1 MEPTSPTLM
10 LRLKADGPAREIA
23 WAEFRSRYAP
33 VIGGFARNL
42 GVRPGEVEDV
52 VQDVLLGFFAVQ
64 PRFVYDPKAGRL
76 RGYLKTCV
84 AHQLSR
90 QSRRRLKVDG
100 RPVEELD
107 PADAAVEQA
116 WADSWEREQL
126 NRAIEQVRAQ
136 MEDGATFQA
145 FHRVAVGREDPAA
158 VAASLS
164 MTLAAVYKAKSRCV
178 ARLRAALQQIEEE
191 EG

>member
-1 MEPTSPTLM
+1 M

-23 WAEFRSRYAP
+23 WAEFRGRYAP

-42 GVRPGEVEDV
+42 GVPAADVEDV
-52 VQDVLLGFFAVQ
+52 VQDVLLGFFAAQ
-64 PRFVYDPKAGRL
+64 PRFVYDPRAGRL

-90 QSRRRLKVDG
+90 RARRGRLRVDG
-100 RPVEELD
+100 RPVEDLD
-107 PADAAVEQA
+107 PADAAVERA

-126 NRAIEQVRAQ
+126 NRAIEQVRGQ
-136 MEDGATFQA
+136 MEDAATFQA

-158 VAASLS
+158 VAAGLS

-178 ARLRAALQQIEEE
+178 ARVRAALQQFADD